1 MHAEPVKIRC
11 KASWDMK
18 LMVSGISSRFWDDFF
33 HIQACNRLDWCVV
46 DIFSF
51 IVLGANHDMCTDGGI
66 QGRKSWFG
74 QLFRLVG
81 WEQRQMDV
89 LLSIELRAAFLR
101 VICLLNFRR
110 CLSGALITRE
120 WKSKYYIGIS
130 SSFAWV
136 GIVRQHSK
144 HHASIFDIFSPS
156 HTRSV
161 MARRFLVFYFLLKT
175 RPWSDQVFKSGLLR
189 GNRRVF
195 SDILTTHHLERSLK
209 LKRPT
214 LLDEPNVR
222 RFSKHASFC
231 RRFFLFGHEMDNNI
245 SYTKA
250 IITVDDWGISFAW
263 RVAQRGSF
271 STHKSVAR
279 VSINGKKSVRC
290 LSNICCWF
298 VWNEGA

>member
-110 CLSGALITRE
+110 CLSGGSYHERMEIKVLYRNIIVICM
-120 WKSKYYIGIS
+120 SGHCS
-130 SSFAWV
+130 SA
-136 GIVRQHSK
+136 QQ
-144 HHASIFDIFSPS
+144 ASRFDFRHFFPEP
-156 HTRSV
+156 HTICYGSQIP
-161 MARRFLVFYFLLKT
+161 RFLL
-175 RPWSDQVFKSGLLR
+175 P
-189 GNRRVF
+189 
-195 SDILTTHHLERSLK
+195 
-209 LKRPT
+209 
-214 LLDEPNVR
+214 
-222 RFSKHASFC
+222 A
-231 RRFFLFGHEMDNNI
+231 
-245 SYTKA
+245 
-250 IITVDDWGISFAW
+250 
-263 RVAQRGSF
+263 
-271 STHKSVAR
+271 
-279 VSINGKKSVRC
+279 
-290 LSNICCWF
+290 
-298 VWNEGA
+298 